1 MNESRRPESRG
12 HDIIAVGAS
21 SGGLDALRALVQGLP
36 KDLPASIFIVM
47 HVGIR
52 SHLSEILQK
61 LSTLPVVSAESGERF
76 RPGNI
81 YVARPGK
88 HLLIHNGHILLRR
101 GPREN
106 MARPAVDPLFRTAAA
121 TCGGRVIGVV
131 LSGALNDGTAG
142 LMAVKRC
149 GGLAVVQDPADASVP
164 CMPQSALRRV
174 PIDHVARAQD
184 MGALLDRLS
193 REPEGVTPEIPLD
206 IRLEATL
213 AAQEKGSMELEEKLG
228 ELSPFTCPE
237 CNGTL
242 WEIKD
247 GSILRYRCHVGH
259 AYTAEAVL
267 TARTAEVEKMLEGLV
282 RSHQE
287 RAALVRRMAEQE
299 RNLQND
305 RLARMFEDRA
315 KEYEE
320 DAQVVQRMAHHLD
333 ETALT
338 NGEEAEILRNE
349 AAEEQDR

>member
-1 MNESRRPESRG
+1 MHLSRPAESHG
-12 HDIIAVGAS
+12 HDIITIGAS
-21 SGGLDALRALVQGLP
+21 SGGLDALRALVQRLP
-36 KDLPASIFIVM
+36 KDLPASLFIVM

-52 SHLSEILQK
+52 SHLAEILGK
-61 LSTLPVVSAESGERF
+61 LAALPVVSADSGTRF
-76 RPGNI
+76 RAGTI

-88 HLLIHNGHILLRR
+88 HLLIHDGHILLRR

-121 TCGGRVIGVV
+121 THGGRVIGVV

-142 LMAVKRC
+142 LMAIKRC
-149 GGLAVVQDPADASVP
+149 GGLTVVQDPADASVP
-164 CMPQSALRRV
+164 SMPGSALRRV
-174 PIDHVARAQD
+174 PIDHVAPVRD

-193 REPEGVTPEIPLD
+193 REPEGITPEIPQD

-213 AAQEKGSMELEEKLG
+213 AAQETGSMELEEKLG
-228 ELSPFTCPE
+228 QLSPFTCPE

-242 WEIKD
+242 WEIDD
-247 GSILRYRCHVGH
+247 GSILRFRCHVGH

-267 TARTAEVEKMLEGLV
+267 TARTAEVDKILEGLV

-299 RNLQND
+299 RSLQND
-305 RLARMFEDRA
+305 HLARMFEDRA

-320 DAQVVQRMAHHLD
+320 DAEVVRRLAHRLD

-338 NGEEAEILRNE
+338 SADEAETVRNE
-349 AAEEQDR
+349 AAEEQEQ